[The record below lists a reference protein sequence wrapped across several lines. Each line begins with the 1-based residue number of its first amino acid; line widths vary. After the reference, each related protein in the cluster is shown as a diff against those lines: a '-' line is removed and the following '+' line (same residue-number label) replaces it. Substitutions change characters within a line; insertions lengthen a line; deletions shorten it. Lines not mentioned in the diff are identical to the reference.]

1 MEYTQ
6 GQVVYSK
13 SGRDKTMPFIVISV
27 DGDYL
32 YLADGKRRTL
42 EHPKKKKIKHV
53 QKTNYICEN
62 IKEKLE
68 NESYLLN
75 ADVSKALKEF
85 GREKDI

>member
-13 SGRDKTMPFIVISV
+13 SGRDKTMPFVVLLV

-42 EHPKKKKIKHV
+42 ERPKRKKMKHV
-53 QKTNYICEN
+53 QYTNYVCQEL
-62 IKEKLE
+62 KEKLLTK
-68 NESYLLN
+68 SYLLD
-75 ADVSKALKEF
+75 ADISKVLKKF
-85 GREKDI
+85 GQQES

>member
-13 SGRDKTMPFIVISV
+13 RGRDKGMPFVVLLIV
-27 DGDYL
+27 GDYL
-32 YLADGKRRTL
+32 YLADGKLRTL

-53 QKTNYICEN
+53 QRTSYICNE

-68 NESYLLN
+68 MRSYLLD
-75 ADVSKALKEF
+75 ADISKALKEF
-85 GREKDI
+85 IRKDN

>member
-13 SGRDKTMPFIVISV
+13 SGRDKTLPFVVLLI

-32 YLADGKRRTL
+32 YLADGKLRTL

-53 QKTNYICEN
+53 QKTNHICYN

-68 NESYLLN
+68 NNSYLLD
-75 ADVSKALKEF
+75 ADILKALKEF
-85 GREKDI
+85 GQRDI

>member
-13 SGRDKTMPFIVISV
+13 SGRDKTLPFIVILV

-32 YLADGKRRTL
+32 YLADGKLHTL

-53 QKTNYICEN
+53 QKTNYICET

-68 NESYLLN
+68 NKSYLLN
-75 ADVSKALKEF
+75 ADISKALKEF
-85 GREKDI
+85 GQKRDI